1 MQEFK
6 NDIILFIK
14 CDNIVKSFNE
24 KASAMREQRD
34 SYSVRIMSFMRQNDM
49 NETKLQ
55 LPRYNSTLKMG
66 NHMTQESISYQF
78 LYKTFLEYFRDE
90 KQAEQLLLYIKEK
103 RKKEPKCVLVRNI
116 LKEK

>member
-1 MQEFK
+1 
-6 NDIILFIK
+6 
-14 CDNIVKSFNE
+14 
-24 KASAMREQRD
+24 
-34 SYSVRIMSFMRQNDM
+34 
-49 NETKLQ
+49 
-55 LPRYNSTLKMG
+55 
-66 NHMTQESISYQF
+66 MTQESISYQF